1 MTYPGYREELVQAE
15 RFLAGVN
22 QTPEAPVDTRII
34 MKLIHDKMHFP
45 GALLTTTD
53 LERGNI
59 IRVIGA
65 GDYHES
71 IYYVAGAF
79 LARNP
84 VDGTKAVICIAM
96 QPLYGTDGR
105 QSILVK
111 QPGFQPTADADNRFG
126 ELSIRDMS
134 LGNLLCIYHPVEIK
148 VGVRNKVTLGECLIP
163 GIYLLAKPIPAR
175 PGVMM
180 LQNRPH

>member
-1 MTYPGYREELVQAE
+1 MSYPGYQEELVQAR
-15 RFLAGVN
+15 RFLSGVN
-22 QTPEAPVDTRII
+22 QMPEAAVDTRII
-34 MKLIHDKMHFP
+34 MNLIHEKMHIP
-45 GALLTTTD
+45 GAMLSTTD

-65 GDYHES
+65 GEYHES

-84 VDGTKAVICIAM
+84 ASGTNAVVCIAL
-96 QPLYGTDGR
+96 QPLYGANGR

-111 QPGFQPTADADNRFG
+111 QPGFQPTVDALDRFG
-126 ELSIRDMS
+126 ELSIKDMS
-134 LGNLLCIYHPVEIK
+134 SGNLLCIYHPVDIK
-148 VGVRNKVTLGECLIP
+148 VGVHNKVSLGESLIP
-163 GIYLLAKPIPAR
+163 GISLIAKPIQAR

-180 LQNRPH
+180 LQNRP